1 MTSTVLYSA
10 MNPHVVA
17 LESAFDQTNMPVQW
31 LVIAQDDMRV
41 TNLLSV
47 ALSGQSAVVLHVPQD
62 EWDFRSREVAEAIE
76 WALQQGEIRNLV
88 LVGSSQV
95 GDEMG
100 SAVTVPAKK
109 VTQCNSGIGKLIAGV
124 QHHIGRIR
132 EVQDAF
138 AEQVQCLSQIP
149 AVRSRCDV
157 GALNVCGLLY
167 RPESGVFLAYEPGSN
182 TFQPLYS

>member
-10 MNPHVVA
+10 MNPHIVA
-17 LESAFDQTNMPVQW
+17 LESAFDQASTPIHW
-31 LVIAQDDMRV
+31 LVIAQDDKRLM
-41 TNLLSV
+41 NLLSA
-47 ALSGQSAVVLHVPQD
+47 ALSGQPAVVLHVSQD
-62 EWDFRSREVAEAIE
+62 VRDFRSREVAEAIE

-88 LVGSSQV
+88 LVGSSQAA
-95 GDEMG
+95 DAMR

-124 QHHIGRIR
+124 QHHIGRNR

-138 AEQVQCLSQIP
+138 AEQVQYLSQIP
-149 AVRSRCDV
+149 AVRSRCND